1 MTDTGAAVSGL
12 TAAWLRA
19 LPLDEDTVV
28 SGAGLWPLIGLLAGA
43 ADGPARAELSAAV
56 GMDADVAARDA
67 GELLATLDA
76 SPDIAAA
83 SGTWV
88 RPGVPLAAWW
98 RDHVPADSIGELVSQ
113 EALDAWARERTDG
126 LIEQMPVQL
135 GPQVRLL
142 LATALLLRTTWR
154 APFREIGHDGRT
166 LLNRSTGGVEDVA
179 VHSGGTTVVSVR
191 GEQDVDVFLAIGA
204 ADAAPADVLTALLT
218 GEVTATGD
226 DLLARSDAT
235 PAPALTVRTVTGHA
249 PRTELTLPAFEVRRT
264 HDLLRH
270 ADVFGL
276 RSAAADGGFPRLSAQ
291 PLRVDQAA
299 QQVLARF
306 FATGFEAAAVTSVG
320 MRASAMS
327 RPGQTR
333 VVTVR
338 LDRPFGFAALHRP
351 TEVPVVAGWIADVPE
366 F

>member
-1 MTDTGAAVSGL
+1 MTDTGAAVSAL

-28 SGAGLWPLIGLLAGA
+28 SGAGLWPLLGLLAGA

-56 GMDADVAARDA
+56 GLDADVAARAA
-67 GELLATLDA
+67 GELLAALDA

-88 RPGVPLAAWW
+88 RPGVPLADWW
-98 RDHVPADSIGELVSQ
+98 RAHLPADSIGELVSQ
-113 EALDAWARERTDG
+113 QALDDWAGEHTGG
-126 LIEQMPVQL
+126 LIERMPVRL
-135 GPQVRLL
+135 APQVRLV
-142 LATALLLRTTWR
+142 LATALVLRTTWR
-154 APFREIGHDGRT
+154 SPFREIGHDGNT
-166 LLNRSTGGVEDVA
+166 VLTRSTGGVEDVA
-179 VHSGGTTVVSVR
+179 VHSGRTTVISVR
-191 GEQDVDVFLAIGA
+191 GEQDVDVMLGIGA

-270 ADVFGL
+270 ADVLGL
-276 RSAAADGGFPRLSAQ
+276 RSAAADGGFPRLSPQ

-333 VVTVR
+333 VVSVR
-338 LDRPFGFAALHRP
+338 LDRPFGFAAVHRP
-351 TEVPVVAGWIADVPE
+351 TGVPVVAGWIADVPE

>member
-1 MTDTGAAVSGL
+1 MTDTGAAVSAL

-28 SGAGLWPLIGLLAGA
+28 SGAALWPLLGLLAGA

-56 GMDADVAARDA
+56 GLDADAAARA
-67 GELLATLDA
+67 AAELLEALDA

-88 RPGVPLAAWW
+88 RPGVPLADWW
-98 RDHVPADSIGELVSQ
+98 RGHVPAASIGELVSQ
-113 EALDAWARERTDG
+113 QALDEWAREHTDG
-126 LIEQMPVQL
+126 LIERMPIQL
-135 GPQVRLL
+135 APQVRFV

-154 APFREIGHDGRT
+154 SPFREIDHDGYT
-166 LLNRSTGGVEDVA
+166 VLTRSTGGVEDVA
-179 VHSGGTTVVSVR
+179 VHSGSTTVVSVR

-204 ADAAPADVLTALLT
+204 ADAAPADVLAALLT
-218 GEVTATGD
+218 GEASASGE
-226 DLLARSDAT
+226 DLLAGPDPA

-249 PRTELTLPAFEVRRT
+249 PRTDLTLPAFEVRRT

-270 ADVFGL
+270 ADVLGL
-276 RSAAADGGFPRLSAQ
+276 RSAAADGGFPRLSPQ

-299 QQVLARF
+299 QEVVARF
-306 FATGFEAAAVTSVG
+306 FATGFEAAAITSVG

-327 RPGQTR
+327 RPAQTQ

-338 LDRPFGFAALHRP
+338 LDRPFGFAAVHHP
-351 TEVPVVAGWIADVPE
+351 TGVPVVAGWIADVPA